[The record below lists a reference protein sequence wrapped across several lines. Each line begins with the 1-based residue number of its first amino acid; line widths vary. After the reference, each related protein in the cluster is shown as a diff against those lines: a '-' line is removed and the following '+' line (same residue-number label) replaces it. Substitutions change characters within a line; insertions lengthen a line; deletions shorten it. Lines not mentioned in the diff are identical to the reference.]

1 MTDSGKNSF
10 ANWISFIPRRGS
22 GLVVFIMIV
31 VIAFSLGLMLSGGD
45 DGQLAQSVMHDHEG
59 EVAAPPSLWT
69 CSMHPQI
76 KLPKSG
82 KCPICF
88 MDLIPLDSDSDD
100 GLDPNQLKM
109 TEAAKQ
115 LARIETTPVVRDY
128 ASAEIR
134 MVGRIAYDE
143 TKVAVISSRIPGRI
157 DQLYADYTGIRV
169 AKGDHL
175 VKLYSPELLSAQEE
189 LIQAKRSVEELRV
202 RGGVLLSTA
211 MTTLDAAREK
221 LSLYGLPEY
230 QIDEI
235 EERGTAAEH
244 LTIYAPIGGTVV
256 HKNATEGMY
265 VQTGT
270 EIYTI
275 ANLKKLWVLFEA
287 YESDLPWLRL
297 GQKVTFTS
305 PSFPGEQFDATTTFI
320 DPVVNQKTR
329 TISMRAI
336 ADNASDR
343 LKPDMFVSGVVKSSL
358 DEDGEV
364 ADHDDRALVIPAS
377 APLLTGSR
385 AIVYVQISDDDGPV
399 FEGRE
404 VVLGPRAGDLYTVKS
419 GLSEGEL
426 VVSNGAFK
434 IDSELQIHA
443 KPSMMSPTGGG
454 ALPHQHDQSN
464 LMAGRTMDSE
474 AVSHKIASPAVETL
488 TPVFDAYF
496 EVQMALA
503 SDDPVAASGAYVKLM
518 GEVSSVDMSLFDGE
532 AHMLWMSL
540 SDSIVTY
547 SNKTRNTEDIDQLR
561 DAFYH
566 VSKAMVELEEG
577 FGHSD
582 NRDYFLTFCPMAR
595 DNKGAY
601 WLQTIDTVYNSFY
614 GAMMLRC
621 GEIKGALPSNPA
633 SDK

>member
-1 MTDSGKNSF
+1 MTDSDKKRFSD
-10 ANWISFIPRRGS
+10 WISLIPRRGA
-22 GLVVFIMIV
+22 GLVVFILIV
-31 VIAFSLGLMLSGGD
+31 VIAFSLGLMLSGSD
-45 DGQLAQSVMHDHEG
+45 DGQLAQSAVHDHDG
-59 EVAAPPSLWT
+59 EVAKQPTIWT

-76 KLPKSG
+76 KLPKPG

-88 MDLIPLDSDSDD
+88 MDLIPLESGSGD
-100 GLDPNQLKM
+100 GLDSNQLKM

-143 TKVAVISSRIPGRI
+143 TKVAVISARIPGRI
-157 DQLYADYTGIRV
+157 DQLYADYTGLRV
-169 AKGDHL
+169 AKGDRL

-189 LIQAKRSVEELRV
+189 LIQAKKSVEGLRV

-211 MTTLDAAREK
+211 ITTLDAAREK
-221 LSLYGLPEY
+221 LSLYGLPKY

-235 EERGTAAEH
+235 EERGTAAEN
-244 LTIYAPIGGTVV
+244 LTIYAPIGGTVI

-270 EIYTI
+270 DIYTI
-275 ANLKKLWVLFEA
+275 ADLKKLWVLFDA
-287 YESDLPWLRL
+287 YESDLPWLRI
-297 GQKVTFTS
+297 GQTVKFAS
-305 PSFPGEQFDATTTFI
+305 PSFPGEQFDATISFI
-320 DPVVNQKTR
+320 DPIVDQKTR
-329 TISMRAI
+329 TISVRAI
-336 ADNASDR
+336 ADNTGDR

-358 DEDGEV
+358 DEHGKV
-364 ADHDDRALVIPAS
+364 ADQSDRALVIPAS

-385 AIVYVQISDDDGPV
+385 AIVYVQVSDDDGPV

-404 VVLGPRAGDLYTVKS
+404 VVLGPRAGDLYIVKS
-419 GLSEGEL
+419 GLVEGEL

-443 KPSMMSPTGGG
+443 KPSMMSPSGGG
-454 ALPHQHDQSN
+454 ALPHEHNQSAP
-464 LMAGRTMDSE
+464 MAADMMDAE
-474 AVSHKIASPAVETL
+474 AVSHIIESPALETL

-503 SDDPVAASGAYVKLM
+503 SDDPVAASESYAKLR

-532 AHMLWMSL
+532 THMQWMSL

-547 SNKTRNTEDIDQLR
+547 SKRAGETEDIDQLR

-566 VSKAMVELEEG
+566 VSKAMIDLEEG

-595 DNKGAY
+595 DNRGAY
-601 WLQTIDTVYNSFY
+601 WLQTVDTVYNSFY